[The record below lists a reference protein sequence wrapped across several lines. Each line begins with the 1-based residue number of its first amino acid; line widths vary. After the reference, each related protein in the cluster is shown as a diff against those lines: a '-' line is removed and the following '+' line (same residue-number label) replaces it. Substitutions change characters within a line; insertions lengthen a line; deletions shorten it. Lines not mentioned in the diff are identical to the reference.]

1 MKNVLAVLG
10 AWSAIAFSQTV
21 ILYEDGSQYT
31 LGHGE
36 HIYISIY
43 DTLYQKKQYN
53 KGDYYV
59 RNYPSEKRD
68 YVPSYENTSEVGSQ
82 EWCESFDTSASFSF
96 ATISWDRYCDINDDG
111 QYDMCDWYEPTGIMT
126 FQEIE
131 YQKQCTNGSGS

>member
-1 MKNVLAVLG
+1 MKGLLAVLG
-10 AWSAIAFSQTV
+10 LWSAVAFGQTV
-21 ILYEDGSQYT
+21 ILYDDGTQYT

-43 DTLYQKKQYN
+43 DTLYQKKEYR

-68 YVPSYENTSEVGSQ
+68 YVPDYESTSEVGTR
-82 EWCESFDTSASFSF
+82 EWCEAFDPTDSFSF

-111 QYDMCDWYEPTGIMT
+111 EYNMCDWYEPTGLMT

-131 YQKQCTNGSGS
+131 YQKQCGDG